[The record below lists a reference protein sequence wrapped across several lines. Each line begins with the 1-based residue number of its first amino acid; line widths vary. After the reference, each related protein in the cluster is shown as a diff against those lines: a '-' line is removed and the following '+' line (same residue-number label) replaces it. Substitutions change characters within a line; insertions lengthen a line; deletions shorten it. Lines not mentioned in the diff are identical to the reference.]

1 VPLLVEKLYLKV
13 HYFFKI
19 VKSSLSLIMLE
30 SEEKIN
36 YFKGRGAQVNTDNRF
51 LKERYITEH
60 DEVLDEPLL
69 SNEKTQILFE
79 HSKKIVNLVK
89 SPDIPGMYSMNPYQG
104 CEHGCIYCYARNTH
118 EYWGYSAG
126 LDFER
131 KIIVKP
137 NAPQLLEKQL
147 MNKNWKVS
155 PIMFSGN
162 TDCYQPIERKMKITR
177 QMLEVLLKF
186 RHPVSMITK
195 NNLIL
200 RDIDILQ
207 EMAKLKLVHAMISI
221 TSLREDLRLKMEPR
235 TVTAKS
241 RLKVIEQLNKAGIPT
256 GIMTAPIIPGLNS
269 DEIPALIKTA
279 ADHGAV
285 TAGYTMVRLN
295 GSIKDIFTD
304 WLYKNF
310 PDRGDK
316 VMHHIANVH
325 GGGVGDKKF
334 GERMG
339 GEGNIAQSINQLFKV
354 TVRKHLKGR
363 NRFEYDVTIFR
374 RPNESKQ
381 MELF

>member
-1 VPLLVEKLYLKV
+1 
-13 HYFFKI
+13 
-19 VKSSLSLIMLE
+19 MDNE
-30 SEEKIN
+30 STN
-36 YFKGRGAQVNTDNRF
+36 NSYFKGRGSQINTVNKY
-51 LKERYITEH
+51 LKNKYVTEH

-69 SNEKTQILFE
+69 SDERTQILFE
-79 HSKKIVNLVK
+79 HPKKIINKVK

-131 KIIVKP
+131 KIIAKP

-147 MNKNWKVS
+147 MNKNWIVY

-162 TDCYQPIERKMKITR
+162 TDCYQPIERKLKITR

-186 RHPVSMITK
+186 RHPVSLITK

-207 EMAKLKLVHAMISI
+207 EMASLKLVHVMVSI

-235 TVTAKS
+235 TVTAKN
-241 RLKVIEQLNKAGIPT
+241 RLKVIEELNNAGIPT

-269 DEIPALIKTA
+269 DEIPQLIEA
-279 ADHGAV
+279 AANHGASA
-285 TAGYTMVRLN
+285 AGMTIVRLN
-295 GSIKDIFTD
+295 GSIAELFKDWI
-304 WLYKNF
+304 YKNF
-310 PDRGDK
+310 PDRAEK
-316 VMHHIANVH
+316 VLHHIQNVQ
-325 GGGVGDKKF
+325 GGSLNDSRYGK
-334 GERMG
+334 RMS
-339 GEGNIAQSINQLFKV
+339 GEGNIAQSIHQLFKLAV
-354 TVRKHLKGR
+354 KTHLKGR
-363 NRFEYDVTIFR
+363 DRFDYDLTAFK
-374 RPNESKQ
+374 RPGENKQ